1 MKYPNKK
8 NYYFHKYCM
17 LKAIKIRLYPTE
29 TQQIT
34 INKLLGCCRLVYNHC
49 LEHRNKIYEETKESG
64 SLSKSYK
71 YFCEMKEMEEYS
83 FLKTDAHS
91 KVIQQTLINQDIAF
105 KNFFTKKS
113 DFPKFKSKKD
123 NKQSCRFPKDAISG
137 IKGNRINIIK
147 TLKDIHF
154 KCSRKDES
162 YLNKNQGLIMSA
174 TLTRTCSGK
183 YYFSILI
190 DKPNESR
197 FNKTNN
203 AIGIDLGIK
212 DLIITSNGEK
222 FENKQFYRKQENK
235 LKKLNRKFSKT
246 QKDSNNHEKIRVKIA
261 KLNEKIRNQR
271 LWYIHHIVNQLL
283 NENQVIVM
291 EDLNVSGMM
300 KNHKLA
306 KSIQDVSFCELKQ
319 ILQYKASWNDKQV
332 IFIDRFYPSSKICS
346 DCGYKNDSLQLSDR
360 EWGCPKCGIVHDRD
374 INAAKNILEEGKR
387 IIGLSSP
394 EFKRVGEQAVA
405 SSVNLEQNV
414 K

>member
-1 MKYPNKK
+1 
-8 NYYFHKYCM
+8 M

-34 INKLLGCCRLVYNHC
+34 INKLLGCCRLVYNRC
-49 LEHRNKIYEETKESG
+49 LYHRNSVYEETKESG

-71 YFCEMKEMEEYS
+71 YFCEMKELEEYS

-91 KVIQQTLINQDIAF
+91 KVIQQTLMNQDVAF

-113 DFPKFKSKKD
+113 DFPKFKSKKN
-123 NKQSCRFPKDAISG
+123 NKQTCRFPKDAISG

-147 TLKDIHF
+147 SLKNIHF

-162 YLNKNQGLIMSA
+162 YLNKNQGLIVSA
-174 TLTRTCSGK
+174 TLTKTCSGK

-190 DKPNESR
+190 DRPHETK
-197 FNKTNN
+197 FCDTTN
-203 AIGIDLGIK
+203 IVGIDLGIK
-212 DLIITSNGEK
+212 DLIITSNGDK
-222 FENKQFYRKQENK
+222 FDNKHFYRKQESK
-235 LKKLNRKFSKT
+235 LKKLNRKFAKT
-246 QKDSNNHEKIRVKIA
+246 QNDSNNHQKIRVKIA
-261 KLNEKIRNQR
+261 KLNEKIKNQR

-300 KNHKLA
+300 QNHKLA
-306 KSIQDVSFCELKQ
+306 KSIQDVSFCELKR
-319 ILQYKASWNDKQV
+319 ILKYKAYWNDKKV
-332 IFIDRFYPSSKICS
+332 VFIDRFYPSSKLCS
-346 DCGYKNDSLQLSDR
+346 ECGYKNDLLQLSNR
-360 EWGCPKCGIVHDRD
+360 EWVCPKCGIVHDRD

-394 EFKRVGEQAVA
+394 EFKRVGEQTLV

-414 K
+414 GY

>member
-1 MKYPNKK
+1 
-8 NYYFHKYCM
+8 M

-29 TQQIT
+29 DQQTT
-34 INKLLGCCRLVYNHC
+34 INKLLGCCRLVYNKC

-64 SLSKSYK
+64 SLSKSYN
-71 YFCEMKEMEEYS
+71 YFCELKEMEEYS

-91 KVIQQTLINQDIAF
+91 KVIQQSLRDQDVAF

-113 DFPKFKSKKD
+113 KFPRFKSKKD

-147 TLKDIHF
+147 SLKDIHF

-162 YLNKNQGLIMSA
+162 YLNKNQGLISSA
-174 TLTRTCSGK
+174 TLTKTCSGK
-183 YYFSILI
+183 YYLSILI
-190 DKPNESR
+190 DKPHFIE
-197 FNKTNN
+197 FNKSTN
-203 AIGIDLGIK
+203 IVGIDLGVK
-212 DLIITSNGEK
+212 DLIITSNSEK

-235 LKKLNRKFSKT
+235 LKKLNRKFAKT
-246 QKDSNNHEKIRVKIA
+246 QLTSNNHQKIRIKIA
-261 KLNEKIRNQR
+261 KLNEKIKNQR
-271 LWYIHHIVNQLL
+271 SWYIHHIVNQLL

-291 EDLNVSGMM
+291 EGLNVSGMM
-300 KNHKLA
+300 QNHKLA

-332 IFIDRFYPSSKICS
+332 IFIDRFYPSSKLCS
-346 DCGYKNDSLQLSDR
+346 DCGYKKSDLQLSDR
-360 EWGCPKCGIVHDRD
+360 EWVCPDCGVVHDRD
-374 INAAKNILEEGKR
+374 INAAKNILNEGKR

-394 EFKRVGEQAVA
+394 EFKRVGEQTLV

>member
-1 MKYPNKK
+1 
-8 NYYFHKYCM
+8 M

-34 INKLLGCCRLVYNHC
+34 INKLLGCCRFVYNRC
-49 LEHRNKIYEETKESG
+49 LDHRNRVYEETKESG

-71 YFCEMKEMEEYS
+71 YFCEMKEMEEFS

-91 KVIQQTLINQDIAF
+91 KVIQQTLMNQDVAF
-105 KNFFTKKS
+105 KNFFNKKS

-154 KCSRKDES
+154 RCSRKDES
-162 YLNKNQGLIMSA
+162 YLNKNQELIVSA
-174 TLTRTCSGK
+174 TLTKICSGK

-190 DKPNESR
+190 DRPHETKFR
-197 FNKTNN
+197 DTTN
-203 AIGIDLGIK
+203 IVGIDLGIK
-212 DLIITSNGEK
+212 DLIITSDGKK
-222 FENKQFYRKQENK
+222 FESKQFYRKQENK
-235 LKKLNRKFSKT
+235 LKKLNRKFAKT
-246 QKDSNNHEKIRVKIA
+246 QTFSNNHQKIRVKIA
-261 KLNEKIRNQR
+261 KLNEKNKNQR

-283 NENQVIVM
+283 NENQIIVM

-300 KNHKLA
+300 QNHKLA

-319 ILQYKASWNDKQV
+319 ILQYKASWNGKQV
-332 IFIDRFYPSSKICS
+332 IFIDRFYPSSKLCS
-346 DCGYKNDSLQLSDR
+346 DCGYKKDDLQLSDR
-360 EWGCPKCGIVHDRD
+360 EWVCPECGVVHDRD
-374 INAAKNILEEGKR
+374 INAALNIMNEGKR

-394 EFKRVGEQAVA
+394 EFKRVGEQALA
-405 SSVNLEQNV
+405 SSVNLEKHV
-414 K
+414 RY

>member
-1 MKYPNKK
+1 
-8 NYYFHKYCM
+8 M

-34 INKLLGCCRLVYNHC
+34 INKLLGCCRLVYNRC
-49 LEHRNKIYEETKESG
+49 LDHRNRVYEETKESG

-71 YFCEMKEMEEYS
+71 YFCEMKEMEEFS

-91 KVIQQTLINQDIAF
+91 KMIQQTLMNQDVAF

-113 DFPKFKSKKD
+113 KFPKFKSKKD

-137 IKGNRINIIK
+137 VKGNRINIIK

-154 KCSRKDES
+154 KCSRKDET
-162 YLNKNQGLIMSA
+162 YLNKNQELIVSA

-183 YYFSILI
+183 YYFSIL
-190 DKPNESR
+190 
-197 FNKTNN
+197 FNKPHETKFRDTNN
-203 AIGIDLGIK
+203 IVGIDLGIK
-212 DLIITSNGEK
+212 NLIITSDGKK

-235 LKKLNRKFSKT
+235 LKKLNRKFAKT
-246 QKDSNNHEKIRVKIA
+246 QKGSNNHQKIRVKIA
-261 KLNEKIRNQR
+261 KLNEKIKNQR
-271 LWYIHHIVNQLL
+271 LWYIHLIVNQLL

-300 KNHKLA
+300 QNHKLA

-332 IFIDRFYPSSKICS
+332 VFIDRFYPSSKLCS
-346 DCGYKNDSLQLSDR
+346 GCGYKNEGLQLSDR
-360 EWGCPKCGIVHDRD
+360 EWVCPECGVAHDRD

-394 EFKRVGEQAVA
+394 EFKRVVEQAVA

-414 K
+414 VY

>member
-1 MKYPNKK
+1 
-8 NYYFHKYCM
+8 M
-17 LKAIKIRLYPTE
+17 LKSIKIRLYPTE

-34 INKLLGCCRLVYNHC
+34 INKLLGCCRLVYNCC
-49 LEHRNKIYEETKESG
+49 LDHRNRVYEETKEGG

-71 YFCEMKEMEEYS
+71 YFCELKEMEEYS

-91 KVIQQTLINQDIAF
+91 KVIQQTLMNQDVAF

-123 NKQSCRFPKDAISG
+123 NKQSCRFPKDAIMG
-137 IKGNRINIIK
+137 VKGNRINIIK

-190 DKPNESR
+190 DKPNETSFR
-197 FNKTNN
+197 VSNN
-203 AIGIDLGIK
+203 IVGLDLGIK

-235 LKKLNRKFSKT
+235 LKKLNRK
-246 QKDSNNHEKIRVKIA
+246 Q
-261 KLNEKIRNQR
+261 
-271 LWYIHHIVNQLL
+271 
-283 NENQVIVM
+283 
-291 EDLNVSGMM
+291 
-300 KNHKLA
+300 NHKLA

-332 IFIDRFYPSSKICS
+332 VFIDRFYPSSKLCS
-346 DCGYKNDSLQLSDR
+346 DCGYKNDLLQLSDR
-360 EWGCPKCGIVHDRD
+360 VWVCPECGVVHDRD
-374 INAAKNILEEGKR
+374 INAAKNILKEGKR

-394 EFKRVGEQAVA
+394 EFKRVGERAIA
-405 SSVNLEQNV
+405 SSMNLEQNV
-414 K
+414 RY

>member
-1 MKYPNKK
+1 
-8 NYYFHKYCM
+8 M
-17 LKAIKIRLYPTE
+17 LKAIKIRLYPNE
-29 TQQIT
+29 TQKIT
-34 INKLLGCCRLVYNHC
+34 INKLLGCCRLVYNRC
-49 LEHRNKIYEETKESG
+49 LYHRNRVYEETKDSG

-71 YFCEMKEMEEYS
+71 YFCELKEMEEYS

-91 KVIQQTLINQDIAF
+91 KVIQQTLMNQDVAF

-113 DFPKFKSKKD
+113 KFPKFKSKKD

-147 TLKDIHF
+147 TLKNIHF

-190 DKPNESR
+190 DKPHETKFR
-197 FNKTNN
+197 DTTN
-203 AIGIDLGIK
+203 IVGIDLGIK
-212 DLIITSNGEK
+212 DLIITSNSEK

-235 LKKLNRKFSKT
+235 LKKLNRKFAKT
-246 QKDSNNHEKIRVKIA
+246 QTSSNNHQKIRVKIA

-306 KSIQDVSFCELKQ
+306 KSIQDVSFCELKR
-319 ILQYKASWNDKQV
+319 ILEYKASWNDKRV
-332 IFIDRFYPSSKICS
+332 IFIDRFYPSSKLCS
-346 DCGYKNDSLQLSDR
+346 SCGYKNTELQLSDR
-360 EWGCPKCGIVHDRD
+360 EWVCPECGVVHDRD
-374 INAAKNILEEGKR
+374 INAAVNIMNEGKR

-394 EFKRVGEQAVA
+394 EFKRVGEQALV
-405 SSVNLEQNV
+405 SSMNLENHV
-414 K
+414 RY

>member
-1 MKYPNKK
+1 
-8 NYYFHKYCM
+8 M

-34 INKLLGCCRLVYNHC
+34 IHRLLGSCRLVYNLC

-64 SLSKSYK
+64 SLSNSYK
-71 YFCEMKEMEEYS
+71 YFCELKEMEEYS

-91 KVIQQTLINQDIAF
+91 KVIQQSLRDQDVAF

-123 NKQSCRFPKDAISG
+123 NEQKCRFPNDAISG
-137 IKGNRINIIK
+137 VKGNRINIIK
-147 TLKDIHF
+147 TLKNIHF

-162 YLNKNQGLIMSA
+162 YLNKNQGLIVSA
-174 TLTRTCSGK
+174 TLTKTCSGK

-190 DKPNESR
+190 DKPHETKFRVS
-197 FNKTNN
+197 NN
-203 AIGIDLGIK
+203 IVGIDLGIK

-235 LKKLNRKFSKT
+235 LKKLNRKFAKT
-246 QKDSNNHEKIRVKIA
+246 QKDSNNHQKIRVKIA
-261 KLNEKIRNQR
+261 KLNEKIKNQR

-300 KNHKLA
+300 QNHKIA
-306 KSIQDVSFCELKQ
+306 KSIQDVSFCELKR

-332 IFIDRFYPSSKICS
+332 VFIDRFYPSSKLCS
-346 DCGYKNDSLQLSDR
+346 GCGYKKDDLQLSDR
-360 EWGCPKCGIVHDRD
+360 EWVCPECGVIHDRD
-374 INAAKNILEEGKR
+374 INAAKNILNEGKR

-394 EFKRVGEQAVA
+394 EFKRVGEQALA
-405 SSVNLEQNV
+405 SSVNLEKNV
-414 K
+414 GY

>member
-1 MKYPNKK
+1 MI
-8 NYYFHKYCM
+8 
-17 LKAIKIRLYPTE
+17 KAIKIRLYPTKS
-29 TQQIT
+29 QQII

-49 LEHRNKIYEETKESG
+49 LEHRNKLYQETKERG

-71 YFCEMKEMEEYS
+71 YFCEMKEMEEFS
-83 FLKTDAHS
+83 FLKTDAYS
-91 KVIQQTLINQDIAF
+91 KVINQTLRDQDIAF
-105 KNFFTKKS
+105 KRFFIKASK
-113 DFPKFKSKKD
+113 FPKFKSKKD

-137 IKGNRINIIK
+137 IRGKLNGVQGNKINIIK
-147 TLKDIHF
+147 SLNNIHF
-154 KCSRKDES
+154 KCSRRDEI
-162 YLNKNQGLIMSA
+162 YLNKNQKFIISA
-174 TLTRTCSGK
+174 TLIKACSGK

-190 DKPNESR
+190 DKPHEVR
-197 FNKTNN
+197 FAKTNN
-203 AIGIDLGIK
+203 IVGIDLGIK

-235 LKKLNRKFSKT
+235 LKKLNRKFAKS
-246 QKDSNNHEKIRVKIA
+246 QKDSNNHKKIRVKIA

-271 LWYIHHIVNQLL
+271 LWYIHHIVNKLL

-291 EDLNVSGMM
+291 EDLNVSGML

-319 ILQYKASWNDKQV
+319 ILKYKASWNDKQV
-332 IFIDRFYPSSKICS
+332 IFIDRFYPSSKLCS

-360 EWGCPKCGIVHDRD
+360 EWVCPKCGVVHDRD

-394 EFKRVGEQAVA
+394 EFKRVGEQALA
-405 SSVNLEQNV
+405 SSMNLEKHV
-414 K
+414 R

>member
-1 MKYPNKK
+1 
-8 NYYFHKYCM
+8 M

-34 INKLLGCCRLVYNHC
+34 INKLLGSCRFVYNRC
-49 LEHRNKIYEETKESG
+49 LEQRNKIYEETKESG

-71 YFCEMKEMEEYS
+71 YFCDLKEMEEFS
-83 FLKTDAHS
+83 FLKIDAHS
-91 KVIQQTLINQDIAF
+91 KVIQQTLRDQDVAF

-113 DFPKFKSKKD
+113 NFPKFKSKKE
-123 NKQSCRFPKDAISG
+123 NTQSCRFPKDAISG

-162 YLNKNQGLIMSA
+162 YLNKNQGLIVSG
-174 TLTRTCSGK
+174 TLTKTCSGK

-190 DKPNESR
+190 DRPNKVR

-203 AIGIDLGIK
+203 VVGIDLGIK

-246 QKDSNNHEKIRVKIA
+246 QLTSKNHQKIRVKIA
-261 KLNEKIRNQR
+261 KLNEKIKNQR
-271 LWYIHHIVNQLL
+271 NWYMYHIVNKLL

-300 KNHKLA
+300 QNHKLA
-306 KSIQDVSFCELKQ
+306 KSIQDVSFCELKR

-332 IFIDRFYPSSKICS
+332 VFIDRFYPSSKLCS
-346 DCGYKNDSLQLSDR
+346 DCGYKNDLLQLSDR
-360 EWGCPKCGIVHDRD
+360 EWVCPECGVVHDRD
-374 INAAKNILEEGKR
+374 INAAKNILNEGKR

-394 EFKRVGEQAVA
+394 EFKRVGEQALV
-405 SSVNLEQNV
+405 SSMNLEKHV